1 MKSIIF
7 KLLKTVLPLLLGVY
21 LVWYFFSNMDENGK
35 HHFYKAIQEADYSW
49 IILSIA
55 LSFIAFLL
63 RAYRW
68 KYMLEPMGYTPSFWN
83 RYHAIM
89 IGYIMNLTIPRAG
102 EATRSAMLLKSDGIP
117 FVKSFGTIIAERAV
131 DFLMLLIVAGI
142 TAGIGFENFKL
153 IFLKIQSQFG
163 GKSSPTS
170 NSNTSTYIIVSILI
184 IFGAIGVL
192 LFKKPT
198 LRNKIT
204 GIIKGIL
211 EGVFSLLKCKNPI
224 AYSLHTFLI
233 WIIYII
239 YFGICFFALKSTS
252 NFPVDGILLGFIAG
266 SLGIVFT
273 NGGIGTFP
281 LLIGLVVEL
290 ILGNKEPNAL
300 AIGNALG
307 MIIWVSQTLVIIIL
321 GLISLLLIPKN
332 FSSEHVE
339 ASTDN

>member
-1 MKSIIF
+1 MKSIVI
-7 KLLKTVLPLLLGVY
+7 KLLKTVLPLILGIY

-35 HHFYKAIQEADYSW
+35 NQFYKAIQEANYSW
-49 IILSIA
+49 IFLSIV

-63 RAYRW
+63 RAHRW

-131 DFLMLLIVAGI
+131 DFLMLLIIATI
-142 TAGIGFENFKL
+142 TASIGFENFQL

-163 GKSSPTS
+163 GNSDVSS
-170 NSNTSTYIIVSILI
+170 NSNPSTYVLIIGVSISILI
-184 IFGAIGVL
+184 GFI

-198 LRNKIT
+198 LRNKLV
-204 GIIKGIL
+204 GIIKGVL
-211 EGVFSLLKCKNPI
+211 EGVFSLLKCKNPL
-224 AYSLHTFLI
+224 AYSLQTLLI
-233 WIIYII
+233 WFLYIV
-239 YFGICFFALKSTS
+239 YFGICFLALKSTS
-252 NFPVDGILLGFIAG
+252 NFPINGILLGFIAG

-290 ILGNKEPNAL
+290 VIGNKEPNAL

-307 MIIWVSQTLVIIIL
+307 MIIWVSQTLVIIVL
-321 GLISLLLIPKN
+321 GLISLILIPKN
-332 FSSEHVE
+332 FASENVE
-339 ASTDN
+339 TSTDN

>member
-1 MKSIIF
+1 MKSIIL

-35 HHFYKAIQEADYSW
+35 HHFYKAIHEANYSW
-49 IILSIA
+49 IILSIG

-142 TAGIGFENFKL
+142 SAGIGFENFKL

-163 GKSSPTS
+163 GKISTTS
-170 NSNTSTYIIVSILI
+170 DSNTSTYIIVVCLI
-184 IFGAIGVL
+184 ICGIIGVL

-198 LRNKIT
+198 LRNKII
-204 GIIKGIL
+204 GIVKGIL

-224 AYSLHTFLI
+224 AYSIHTLLI
-233 WIIYII
+233 WIIYIV

-252 NFPVDGILLGFIAG
+252 NFPIDGILLGFIAG

-290 ILGNKEPNAL
+290 ILGEKEPNAL

-321 GLISLLLIPKN
+321 GLISLILIPKN

-339 ASTDN
+339 ASADN

>member
-163 GKSSPTS
+163 GKSNPTS
-170 NSNTSTYIIVSILI
+170 DSNTSTYIIITCLI
-184 IFGAIGVL
+184 IFGTIGVL

-252 NFPVDGILLGFIAG
+252 NFPIDGILLGFIAG

-339 ASTDN
+339 ASKDN

>member
-1 MKSIIF
+1 
-7 KLLKTVLPLLLGVY
+7 
-21 LVWYFFSNMDENGK
+21 
-35 HHFYKAIQEADYSW
+35 
-49 IILSIA
+49 
-55 LSFIAFLL
+55 
-63 RAYRW
+63 
-68 KYMLEPMGYTPSFWN
+68 MLEPMGYTPSFWN

-252 NFPVDGILLGFIAG
+252 NFPIDGILLGFIAG

-339 ASTDN
+339 ASTDK